1 MVWGDWRAPSMEFL
15 TKTIVS
21 ALIIAGVSEL
31 AKRFIPVAAIL
42 ASLPLTS
49 ILAMIWLYRDTK
61 DVQRISNLSTE
72 IFWAVLPSLLFFLCL
87 PFLLKVGIKF
97 PWALAISGGIMFLGY
112 TIYAFVLGR
121 FGIRIS

>member
-1 MVWGDWRAPSMEFL
+1 MEFII
-15 TKTIVS
+15 KVVVSAFIVAGVS
-21 ALIIAGVSEL
+21 AL
-31 AKRFIPVAAIL
+31 AKRYVPIAAIL

-61 DVQRISNLSTE
+61 DEQQVSSLSTG

-87 PFLLKVGIKF
+87 PFLLKSGIRF
-97 PWALAISGGIMFLGY
+97 PWALLISCGIMFLGY

-121 FGIRIS
+121 FGVKI